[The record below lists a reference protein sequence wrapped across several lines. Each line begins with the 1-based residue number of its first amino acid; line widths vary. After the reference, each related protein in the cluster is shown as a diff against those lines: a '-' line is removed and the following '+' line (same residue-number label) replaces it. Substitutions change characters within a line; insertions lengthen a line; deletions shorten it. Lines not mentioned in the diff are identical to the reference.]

1 MSIRIPPPPDLS
13 KSSVLIIEDFE
24 GMRAILRDIL
34 TRAGTNKIALAANA
48 GIAISMLE
56 RQRYDII
63 LCDLHLGH
71 GKNGQDILEE
81 ARHRGLLAPHAVWLM
96 VSAEKAAEMVTG
108 TVESRPDDYLIKPI
122 TETLLFS
129 RLSRQMA
136 KKQALAPIE
145 IAMREREY
153 LKALRLADAQLEGNK
168 PHAWDL
174 KRLKAELAMHSGEH
188 GLAKAIF
195 EEALSLRNLP
205 WARLGLAKIHFNEGR
220 LDDARRELK
229 EITDDNR
236 AYLEAHDWLA
246 RTLEKMGDHEGA
258 QAVLQRALTT
268 SPRAPLRQL
277 QLGEVAHRR
286 GELKTAANAF
296 QNSIELARNTPLK
309 TDQAYLALSQV
320 QLAQGNT
327 DAALK
332 TLSALASD
340 MQGNPTAHLLA
351 QAMQIPV
358 RIKTGQLDIAKALAA
373 QLAEELKAKAHNLPP
388 DTVFNLAAPLLELG
402 DKDTASVLLSSLIGN
417 HHEHPEYLKRAQAIF
432 TEAGLESE
440 GRLLVKSASRA
451 ATDIMNRGVKLSREG
466 KLDEAIKLT
475 REARAQMPNN
485 ARLLLNHAFL
495 LISWLERHGRG
506 AASNV
511 ALNNEARDCI
521 ELARKLKPEE
531 KRSSE
536 LLTRLE
542 LVNHDFES
550 PDFAV

>member
-1 MSIRIPPPPDLS
+1 MSIRNLPTPDLS
-13 KSSVLIIEDFE
+13 RTSFLIIEDFE
-24 GMRAILRDIL
+24 GMRAILRDL
-34 TRAGTNKIALAANA
+34 LSRAGANRIALAASAANA
-48 GIAISMLE
+48 IHLLE
-56 RQRYDII
+56 RQSFDVI

-81 ARHRGLLAPHAVWLM
+81 ARHRSLLAPHAVWLM

-145 IAMREREY
+145 IAMREHEY
-153 LKALRLADAQLEGNK
+153 LKALRLADAQLEGNQ

-188 GLAKAIF
+188 GLAKAIYD
-195 EEALSLRNLP
+195 EALSLRELP

-229 EITDDNR
+229 EMTDHNR

-246 RTLEKMGDHEGA
+246 RTLDRLGDPEGA
-258 QAVLQRALTT
+258 QNILQRALTT

-277 QLGEVAHRR
+277 HLGEVAQRR
-286 GELKTAANAF
+286 GELDIATRAF

-309 TDQAYLALSQV
+309 SMQAYLALAQV
-320 QLAQGNT
+320 QLVQNNT
-327 DAALK
+327 NAALS
-332 TLSALASD
+332 TLSALSSD
-340 MQGNPTAHLLA
+340 MRDSPAAHLLA

-358 RIKTGQLDIAKALAA
+358 RLKTGELALAKD
-373 QLAEELKAKAHNLPP
+373 LARKLATELKEEAQHLPP
-388 DTVFNLAAPLLELG
+388 DAVFNLAAPLLELG
-402 DKDTASVLLSSLIGN
+402 DKTTASALLGSLIGN
-417 HHEHPEYLKRAQAIF
+417 NHEHPEYLERAQAIF
-432 TEAGLESE
+432 TRAGLENE
-440 GRLLVKSASRA
+440 GRELVQSAAHA

-466 KLDEAIKLT
+466 KLAEAIELT
-475 REARAQMPNN
+475 REARTKMPNN

-495 LISWLERHGRG
+495 LIAWMERHGREK
-506 AASNV
+506 
-511 ALNNEARDCI
+511 ALNMEARECI

-531 KRSSE
+531 KRAGE

-542 LVNHDFES
+542 LLAS
-550 PDFAV
+550 DFAIPA

>member
-1 MSIRIPPPPDLS
+1 MSIRNLPPPDLS
-13 KSSVLIIEDFE
+13 RTRFLIIEDFE

-34 TRAGTNKIALAANA
+34 SRAGANRIALASSAANA
-48 GIAISMLE
+48 INLLE
-56 RQRYDII
+56 RQSFDVI

-81 ARHRGLLAPHAVWLM
+81 ARHRSLLAPHAVWLM

-145 IAMREREY
+145 IAMREHEY
-153 LKALRLADAQLEGNK
+153 LKALRLADAQLEGNQ

-188 GLAKAIF
+188 GLAKAIY
-195 EEALSLRNLP
+195 EEALSLRELP

-229 EITDDNR
+229 EMTDHNR

-246 RTLEKMGDHEGA
+246 RTLDRLGDPEGA
-258 QAVLQRALTT
+258 QNILQRALTT

-277 QLGEVAHRR
+277 HLGEVAQRR
-286 GELKTAANAF
+286 GELDIATRAF

-309 TDQAYLALSQV
+309 SMQAYLALSQV
-320 QLAQGNT
+320 QLAQNNS
-327 DAALK
+327 DAALS
-332 TLSALASD
+332 TLSTLSID
-340 MQGNPTAHLLA
+340 MRDNPAAHLLA

-358 RIKTGQLDIAKALAA
+358 RLKTGELALAKD
-373 QLAEELKAKAHNLPP
+373 LARKLASELKEEAQHLPP
-388 DTVFNLAAPLLELG
+388 DAVFNLAAPLLELG
-402 DKDTASVLLSSLIGN
+402 EKATASTLLGSLIGN
-417 HHEHPEYLKRAQAIF
+417 NHEHPEYLERAQAIF
-432 TEAGLESE
+432 TRAGLENE
-440 GRLLVKSASRA
+440 GRELVQGAARA

-466 KLDEAIKLT
+466 KLAEAIELT
-475 REARAQMPNN
+475 REARTKMPNN

-495 LISWLERHGRG
+495 LIAWMERHGREK
-506 AASNV
+506 
-511 ALNNEARDCI
+511 ALNMEARECI

-531 KRSSE
+531 KRAGE

-542 LVNHDFES
+542 LLAS
-550 PDFAV
+550 DFAIPA